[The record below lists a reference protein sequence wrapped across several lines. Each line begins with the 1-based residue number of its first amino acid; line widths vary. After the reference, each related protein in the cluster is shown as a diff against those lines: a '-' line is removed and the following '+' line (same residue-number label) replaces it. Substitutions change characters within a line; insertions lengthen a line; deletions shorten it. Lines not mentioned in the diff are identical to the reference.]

1 MSSSSTAR
9 SAPVAPK
16 VGLDLGRVARRHT
29 WTLGVWL
36 LLAGLVAW
44 YTTLVPAFSAFEVSS
59 IIRSGLPVA
68 FLAVGQAIII
78 LSGGIDLSL
87 GAMMVL
93 VTVVA
98 GRYMEGVGNVTGLVI
113 AVAIVLGAMLL
124 DGLIGLIISVSRV
137 PDIVVTLATS
147 FILGGLALVVLPG
160 PGGGIPDVIRFIFT
174 GATAGIG
181 LNPWPSLI
189 VFVIPL
195 AAMWYVMR
203 RTRTGLRLY
212 AIGSSSKRSFLAGL
226 DVRRSKVLSY
236 AFGGAMAAFAGLA
249 TSAITGG
256 GDPRFSI
263 GNIATLNS
271 VAAAVLGGIALTGGV
286 GSIVGAAAAGYAL
299 SLLSPILTS
308 LQVDPNNAQVIQGVL
323 IVLVVMI
330 GGYWQTRRRT
340 K

>member
-1 MSSSSTAR
+1 MTSTT
-9 SAPVAPK
+9 SIPSK
-16 VGLDLGRVARRHT
+16 VGLDVGRFARHNA
-29 WTLGVWL
+29 WTIGVWV
-36 LLAGLVAW
+36 LLAVLVFW
-44 YTTLVPAFSAFEVSS
+44 YTTLVPAFGSFEVSS

-68 FLAVGQAIII
+68 FLAIGQAVII
-78 LSGGIDLSL
+78 LAGGIDLSL
-87 GAMMVL
+87 GVMMVL

-98 GRYMEGVGNVTGLVI
+98 GRFMQNVNGTVGLAM
-113 AVAIVLGAMLL
+113 AVAIVIGAMVL
-124 DGLIGLIISVSRV
+124 DGLIGLIISVSKV

-147 FILGGLALVVLPG
+147 FILGGLALWVLPG
-160 PGGGIPDVIRFIFT
+160 PGGGVPGSLRYIFT
-174 GATAGIG
+174 GSTAGMG

-189 VFVIPL
+189 SFVVPL
-195 AAMWYVMR
+195 TIMWFVVR
-203 RTRTGLRLY
+203 RTRTGLSLY
-212 AIGSSSKRSFLAGL
+212 AIGSSSERSYLAGL
-226 DVRRSKVLSY
+226 DVRRSKVVSY
-236 AFGGAMAAFAGLA
+236 ALGGAMAAMAGLA

-308 LQVDPNNAQVIQGVL
+308 LQVDPNNAQVIQGSL
-323 IVLVVMI
+323 IILVVMV

-340 K
+340 Q